1 MNTLSTTTT
10 PVTPATLEAA
20 REILAALYGLAGPDV
35 EVVPLPGEHDSNF
48 RVTTSAGRY
57 VLKVHPERAAN
68 EDLGEIDLQNR
79 AMLHLA
85 ERDPELPTPRPV
97 PALDGET
104 ITRVPWDVGKGGE
117 PGAREERRERAV
129 RLLTWLPGKPWGSS
143 GPVEPSTFSSLGRLL
158 ARVDRAFQ
166 GFEHPRMRRPHRWAL
181 RSAAD
186 LLPRLG
192 LVADPA
198 RRELAGEILA
208 RFATEVAPRL
218 AACPAQVIHGD
229 ASDHN
234 VLVGADGEVSGLIDF
249 GDMVHGPRISNLAV
263 ASAYAMI
270 GRERPLEE
278 ILPLVAA
285 YDDILRLTG
294 EELALLWELILTRL
308 AMSIVIAAW
317 QHAEAPNN
325 DYLLISQEGV
335 WDLLQRLAGMNPHLA
350 HFTLRDACGREPVP
364 GSRRIV
370 GWIEA
375 RSLHF
380 APVVA
385 GVPAAT
391 PRVQIDLGEAAMAA
405 AGVDPMDLAAF
416 TGYVFGPMREAGA
429 RFGIGRYLER
439 RPINRGAQFALAT
452 GEQRDIHLGV
462 DLYAEPGEPIHA
474 PLPGTVAAIEDRGSG
489 DYGPVVLL
497 QHATDEGLPFWTLY
511 GHLDREVLGRL
522 AAGREVA
529 AGELVGRIGTA
540 AENGGW
546 PPHLHLQLLT
556 HTLGEGAGIYGVAP
570 ASALDVW
577 ESVSP
582 DPNLLLGLPEGAAAP
597 APPRDPAYLKR
608 QRALH
613 LGRSLSLSYQ
623 EPLQIVRGEG
633 QFLYDESGR
642 AYLDMVNNVCHVG
655 HCHPRVVAAGQEQMA
670 RLNTNTRYLHDT
682 VVRYVRRLTAT
693 FPEPLSVCF
702 LVNSGSEANDLAL
715 RLARA
720 HTGGRDVL
728 VVDHA
733 YHGNLTSLVE
743 LSPYKFAGPGGEG
756 RPEHVH
762 VCALPDVY
770 RGLREPEGKYAGS
783 VGERIADVHFRG
795 SRGDRGGRLAA
806 FYAESI
812 HSCGGHIVLPPGYLA
827 AAYEEVRAAGG
838 VCIADEVQVGLG
850 RVGSHLWAF
859 ETQGVVPDIVTLGKP
874 LGNGHPLAAVVT
886 TPEIAASF
894 DNGMEYFNTFGGN
907 PVSAAIGLAVLDVIR
922 DERLQQNAQKMGE
935 RLLGGLRELA
945 SRQPLI
951 GDVRGLGLF
960 LGVELVR
967 DRETR
972 EPAAREAALA
982 LEAARRR
989 GVLLATE
996 GPHHNVLKMKPP
1008 IALREEHCELFL
1020 SVLAG
1025 TLDEVIGMVV

>member
-10 PVTPATLEAA
+10 PVTPEAA
-20 REILAALYGLAGPDV
+20 REILAAIYGLRGEGIEIV
-35 EVVPLPGEHDSNF
+35 SLPGEHDSNF
-48 RVTTSAGRY
+48 RVTTAAGQY
-57 VLKVHPERAAN
+57 VLKVHPERAAT

-85 ERDPELPTPRPV
+85 DRDPELPTPRPV
-97 PALDGET
+97 PGADGET
-104 ITRVPWDVGKGGE
+104 IAQVSRDAGE
-117 PGAREERRERAV
+117 GVDPGDCGEHRERAV
-129 RLLTWLPGKPWGSS
+129 RLLTWLPGKPWGSLGS
-143 GPVEPSTFSSLGRLL
+143 VGPSTFSSLGRLL
-158 ARVDRAFQ
+158 ARVDGAFKD
-166 GFEHPRMRRPHRWAL
+166 FEHPRMRRPHRWAL
-181 RSAAD
+181 SSAAD

-198 RRELAGEILA
+198 RRDLAGEVLA
-208 RFATEVAPRL
+208 RFAAAIAPRL

-270 GRERPLEE
+270 GQERPLEA

-285 YDDILRLTG
+285 YDDVLRLTG
-294 EELALLWELILTRL
+294 GELALLWELTLTRL

-317 QHAEAPNN
+317 QHSEAPGN
-325 DYLLISQEGV
+325 DYLLISQEGA
-335 WDLLQRLAGMNPHLA
+335 WDLLKRLAAMNPHLA

-364 GSRRIV
+364 EARRIV

-375 RSLHF
+375 RSLYF
-380 APVVA
+380 APVLA
-385 GVPAAT
+385 GVPAGA
-391 PRVQIDLGEAAMAA
+391 PRVQVDLGEAAMSA
-405 AGVDPMDLAAF
+405 AGVEPMDLAAF
-416 TGYVFGPMREAGA
+416 TGYVFGRMRAAGA

-474 PLPGTVAAIEDRGSG
+474 PLTGIVAAIEDRGPG

-497 QHATDEGLPFWTLY
+497 QHATDEGIPFWTLY

-522 AAGREVA
+522 ASGQEVA

-608 QRALH
+608 QRSLH
-613 LGRSLSLSYQ
+613 LGRSLSLSYR

-633 QFLYDESGR
+633 QFLYDENGR

-655 HCHPRVVAAGQEQMA
+655 HCHPRVVAAGREQMA
-670 RLNTNTRYLHDT
+670 KLNTNTRYLNDT
-682 VVRYVRRLTAT
+682 VVRYVRRLAAT

-762 VCALPDVY
+762 VCTLPDVY
-770 RGLREPEGKYAGS
+770 RGNREPGGTYVGS
-783 VGERIADVHFRG
+783 VGERIADVH
-795 SRGDRGGRLAA
+795 SRGTRGARLAA

-812 HSCGGHIVLPPGYLA
+812 HSCGGHVVLPPGYLA
-827 AAYEEVRAAGG
+827 AAYFAVRAAGG

-894 DNGMEYFNTFGGN
+894 HNGMEYFNTFGGN
-907 PVSAAIGLAVLDVIR
+907 PVSAAIGLAVLDVLR
-922 DERLQQNAQKMGE
+922 DERLQQNAQRMGE
-935 RLLGGLRELA
+935 RLLDGLRELA
-945 SRQPLI
+945 CRQPLI

-1008 IALREEHCELFL
+1008 IVLREEHCEFFL

-1025 TLDEVIGMVV
+1025 TLDEVVEMVV

>member
-10 PVTPATLEAA
+10 PVTPVTVEAA
-20 REILAALYGLAGPDV
+20 REILAAIYGLAGLAGDDV

-48 RVTTSAGRY
+48 RVTTSTGRY
-57 VLKVHPERAAN
+57 VLKVHPERAVG

-79 AMLHLA
+79 AMVHLA
-85 ERDPELPTPRPV
+85 ERDPGLPIPRPV
-97 PALDGET
+97 LTADGEP
-104 ITRVPWDVGKGGE
+104 IARVPRDAGDRGDRGDH
-117 PGAREERRERAV
+117 RERAV
-129 RLLTWLPGKPWGSS
+129 RLLTWLPGNPWGSLRAE
-143 GPVEPSTFSSLGRLL
+143 GVGNAVGPSTFSSLGRLL
-158 ARVDRAFQ
+158 ARVDRAFED
-166 GFEHPRMRRPHRWAL
+166 FEHPRMRRPHRWAL
-181 RSAAD
+181 SSAAD

-198 RRELAGEILA
+198 RRDLAGKVLA
-208 RFATEVAPRL
+208 RFAAEIAPRL
-218 AACPAQVIHGD
+218 AACPAQGIHGD

-263 ASAYAMI
+263 ACAYAMI
-270 GRERPLEE
+270 GQERPLEA

-285 YDDILRLTG
+285 YDDVLRLTG
-294 EELALLWELILTRL
+294 EELTLLWELTLTRL

-317 QHAEAPNN
+317 QHAEAPGN

-335 WDLLQRLAGMNPHLA
+335 WDLLKRLAGMNPHLA

-364 GSRRIV
+364 EARRVV

-375 RSLHF
+375 RSRGF
-380 APVVA
+380 APIVA
-385 GVPAAT
+385 GVPAGA
-391 PRVQIDLGEAAMAA
+391 PRVQVDLGEAAMAA

-416 TGYVFGPMREAGA
+416 TGYVFGRLREAGV
-429 RFGIGRYLER
+429 RCGIGRYLER

-474 PLPGTVAAIEDRGSG
+474 PLPGTVAAIEDRGPG

-497 QHATDEGLPFWTLY
+497 EHATDEGIPFWTLY

-522 AAGREVA
+522 AAGQEVA

-597 APPRDPAYLKR
+597 APPRDSAYLKR
-608 QRALH
+608 QRSLH
-613 LGRSLSLSYQ
+613 LGRSLSLSYR

-655 HCHPRVVAAGQEQMA
+655 HCHPRVVAAGREQMG
-670 RLNTNTRYLHDT
+670 RLNTNTRYLNDT

-693 FPEPLSVCF
+693 FPEPLSVGF

-720 HTGGRDVL
+720 HTAGRDVL

-770 RGLREPEGKYAGS
+770 RGPRGNLYAES
-783 VGERIADVHFRG
+783 VGERIRDVHARG
-795 SRGDRGGRLAA
+795 SRLAA

-812 HSCGGHIVLPPGYLA
+812 HSCGGHVVLPPGYLA
-827 AAYEEVRAAGG
+827 AVYDEVRAAGG

-894 DNGMEYFNTFGGN
+894 HNGMEYFNTFGGN
-907 PVSAAIGLAVLDVIR
+907 PVSAAIGLAVLDVVR
-922 DERLQQNAQKMGE
+922 DERLPQNAQRMGE
-935 RLLGGLRELA
+935 RLMGGLRELA
-945 SRQPLI
+945 CRQPLI

-1008 IALREEHCELFL
+1008 IALRVEHCELLL

-1025 TLDEVIGMVV
+1025 TLDEVTGMVV